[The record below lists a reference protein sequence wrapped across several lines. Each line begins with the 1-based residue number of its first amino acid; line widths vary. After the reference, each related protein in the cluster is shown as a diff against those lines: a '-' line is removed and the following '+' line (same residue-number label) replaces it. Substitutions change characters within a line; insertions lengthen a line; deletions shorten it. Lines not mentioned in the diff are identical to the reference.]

1 LLDGMPPVK
10 CNAAHDQCRDNQ
22 QHQEFRHG
30 SQCACASR
38 GFPLCERVFLPTFYS
53 VEEPLP
59 SLGHNRLPRI

>member
-38 GFPLCERVFLPTFYS
+38 GFPL
-53 VEEPLP
+53 
-59 SLGHNRLPRI
+59 